1 MNGALSLDIDMRTS
15 AWATRCID
23 STHSKPGVKRRE
35 NGAGCVLDELKPLGY
50 LEGGGGGRGGR
61 GNEGMTKG
69 IPAANHDPAP
79 VTRMRS
85 TGLVQVFGGAG
96 ESES

>member
-1 MNGALSLDIDMRTS
+1 MNGALSLDIDMRTG
-15 AWATRCID
+15 AWATRRLD
-23 STHSKPGVKRRE
+23 SAHSKPGVKRRE
-35 NGAGCVLDELKPLGY
+35 NGTGCVLGELKPLGY
-50 LEGGGGGRGGR
+50 LEGGGEGRGGR
-61 GNEGMTKG
+61 GKEGITKG
-69 IPAANHDPAP
+69 IPAANHAPDP